1 MNLEN
6 TKKTQTILI
15 TGASSGIG
23 KASAETFAAK
33 GWNVCAT
40 MPEIVSDESL
50 KQIPNVLVARLD
62 VRDEASIAKTIS
74 QCKEKFG
81 RIDTLLSNAGYG
93 QYGVFEGISKEKIQ
107 AEFDVNVF
115 GAMNVLRA
123 VLPEFRA
130 GGGGQVLVTSSSG
143 GIYGLPTMT
152 LYITT
157 KFALEG
163 FFESVSYELA
173 TQNIVVKLIEPG
185 GVDTNFHPT
194 AARLTTGDGG
204 IAGYKEF
211 YERVEATVNKIIESH
226 SLLSAEEVANAI
238 YQAATDGT
246 SRLRYVVG
254 KDAESI
260 IAARREKPEQE
271 FRDLI
276 KSEFGLGKTV

>member
-1 MNLEN
+1 MNLEH
-6 TKKTQTILI
+6 TQKTQTILI

-23 KASAETFAAK
+23 KATAEVFAAK

-40 MPEIVSDESL
+40 MPEIAADESL
-50 KQIPNVLVARLD
+50 TQVPNVLVARLD
-62 VRDEASIAKTIS
+62 VRDEASINDTVAE
-74 QCKEKFG
+74 CKERFG
-81 RIDTLLSNAGYG
+81 SIDALHSNAGYG
-93 QYGVFEGISKEKIQ
+93 QYGVFEGISKTQIQ

-130 GGGGQVLVTSSSG
+130 QGGGQVLVTSSSG

-173 TQNIVVKLIEPG
+173 AQNISVKLIEPG
-185 GVDTNFHPT
+185 GVDTDFHPT
-194 AARLTTGDGG
+194 AARLSTGDGG
-204 IAGYKEF
+204 IAVYTDF
-211 YERVEATVNKIIESH
+211 YERVAAKVNKIIDSH
-226 SLLSAEEVANAI
+226 SLLSAEEVANAV
-238 YQAATDGT
+238 YQAATDST
-246 SRLRYVVG
+246 DRLRYVVG
-254 KDAESI
+254 KGAESI
-260 IAARREKPEQE
+260 INARREKPERE

-276 KSEFGLGKTV
+276 KSEFGLGI

>member
-40 MPEIVSDESL
+40 MPEIAADESL

-62 VRDEASIAKTIS
+62 VRDEASIADAVAE
-74 QCKEKFG
+74 CKARFG

-93 QYGVFEGISKEKIQ
+93 QYGVFEGISKEQIQ

-130 GGGGQVLVTSSSG
+130 SGGGQVLVTSSAG

-152 LYITT
+152 LYITS
-157 KFALEG
+157 KFAAEG
-163 FFESVSYELA
+163 FFESVAYELA

-185 GVDTNFHPT
+185 GVDTNFHST

-204 IAGYKEF
+204 IAAYTDI
-211 YERVEATVNKIIESH
+211 YERVAATVAKIIDSH
-226 SLLSAEEVANAI
+226 SNLSTGEVADAI
-238 YQAATDGT
+238 YKAATDGT
-246 SRLRYVVG
+246 NRLRYVVG
-254 KDAESI
+254 KDAEST
-260 IAARREKPEQE
+260 IAARREMPEQE

-276 KSEFGLGKTV
+276 KSEFGLAAQ